1 VLFSETAAKQFHE
14 NDLVGKDV
22 GEEGTKPWHVIG
34 IFSDF
39 HLYSMREQLAPLT
52 LILNKSG
59 DINYC
64 FIKLTPQNP
73 LAGMET
79 IKKEMALLEP
89 GEDFRGSFV
98 DENINNWYKQEQV
111 MSLMFSIAAIIAI
124 VLSCT
129 GLLAMV
135 LLITQQRTK
144 EIGVRKVLGATV
156 QNISV
161 LISKD
166 FLRLVFIA
174 VLIATP
180 IGWLLMNK
188 WLESFPYRIE
198 IEWWMFALVA
208 LAALTIAVISIA
220 TNTIRVA
227 MQNPVKSLRTE

>member
-1 VLFSETAAKQFHE
+1 
-14 NDLVGKDV
+14 
-22 GEEGTKPWHVIG
+22 
-34 IFSDF
+34 
-39 HLYSMREQLAPLT
+39 
-52 LILNKSG
+52 
-59 DINYC
+59 
-64 FIKLTPQNP
+64 
-73 LAGMET
+73 
-79 IKKEMALLEP
+79 MALLEP

-161 LISKD
+161 LISKE

-188 WLESFPYRIE
+188 WLEGFPYRIA
-198 IEWWMFALVA
+198 IQWWMFVLVA
-208 LAALTIAVISIA
+208 LAAITIAIMTIA
-220 TNTIRVA
+220 TNTVRVA
-227 MQNPVKSLRTE
+227 MQSPVKSLRTE

>member
-1 VLFSETAAKQFHE
+1 
-14 NDLVGKDV
+14 
-22 GEEGTKPWHVIG
+22 
-34 IFSDF
+34 
-39 HLYSMREQLAPLT
+39 
-52 LILNKSG
+52 
-59 DINYC
+59 
-64 FIKLTPQNP
+64 
-73 LAGMET
+73 
-79 IKKEMALLEP
+79 MALLEP

-208 LAALTIAVISIA
+208 LAALTIAVMTIA
-220 TNTIRVA
+220 SNTIRVA